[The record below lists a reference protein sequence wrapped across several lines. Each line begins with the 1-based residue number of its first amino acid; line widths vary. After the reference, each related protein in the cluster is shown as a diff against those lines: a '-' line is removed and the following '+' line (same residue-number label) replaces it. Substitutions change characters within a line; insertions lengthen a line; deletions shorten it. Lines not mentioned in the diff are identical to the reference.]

1 MYKTYLRP
9 ILQYGIDLCTMTS
22 REIDYIKTC
31 ECNVIKHIMNLDFR
45 NRHTT
50 LLLALN
56 MIDFED
62 HIKICKIKTL
72 VRLTESLITRK
83 VIDNRLTTIDN
94 DRAGRNDLVREVYS
108 LVKDNLPAKF
118 NINILIN
125 ECQKEIDRIK
135 MSHYMIRA
143 QDDSIKEVIK
153 TISIKN
159 PMERITKLRQ
169 LLSSFDSN
177 QKL

>member
-1 MYKTYLRP
+1 M
-9 ILQYGIDLCTMTS
+9 
-22 REIDYIKTC
+22 
-31 ECNVIKHIMNLDFR
+31 
-45 NRHTT
+45 
-50 LLLALN
+50 
-56 MIDFED
+56 
-62 HIKICKIKTL
+62 
-72 VRLTESLITRK
+72 RLTESLITRK